1 MKPAF
6 YPVEP
11 ELTRAVGRESCPAGG
26 AFLRQ
31 QLEAG
36 GGAEAEEQ
44 EERSGGGQHD
54 VGRAWRCWRWVWF
67 RSVLPPVLTCF
78 FYQA

>member
-1 MKPAF
+1 M
-6 YPVEP
+6 EP
-11 ELTRAVGRESCPAGG
+11 ELTRAVGRESCPTGG

-44 EERSGGGQHD
+44 EERSRAGLHD
-54 VGRAWRCWRWVWF
+54 VSQGWRCLRWVWF
-67 RSVLPPVLTCF
+67 RCWRGSGLSFHPVLTCY
-78 FYQA
+78 FYQS

>member
-1 MKPAF
+1 MIKTK
-6 YPVEP
+6 ELK
-11 ELTRAVGRESCPAGG
+11 LTRAVGRESCPTGG

-44 EERSGGGQHD
+44 EERSRAGHHD
-54 VGRAWRCWRWVWF
+54 VSPGWRCLRWVWF
-67 RSVLPPVLTCF
+67 RC
-78 FYQA
+78 